1 VTPVRQAK
9 HTATIP
15 LVLVMALWASA
26 GFAQDGESQLQPPPQ
41 PLTVK
46 EAVAYGLEHNRS
58 LQAAQKEVSAVE
70 QQVKQS
76 GAGFLPD
83 LGASYT
89 FRHLKDQPFVSFGG
103 NPLPGTD
110 VTQFPSGYESTNRWQ
125 IEVTQPLFTGFGLL
139 AQFRMSRMDLELA
152 GYRFDET
159 RLTVIRDIKHA
170 FLQTLLAEKLLQV
183 ERDNIESLQ
192 VQRRNAELIFL
203 QGFTPRNDV
212 LKADVALAEA
222 VQRERWALK
231 NLVLLRSRLNQLLD
245 LSLDTSLTLSEG
257 EFRAVPVP
265 SREELYSTAAR
276 ERPEYLALE
285 TFVRQAEEAVTLA
298 NSGYLP
304 HFSAFGQY
312 YREGNDFLAEDNVYR
327 NNQNAAVGVRM
338 EWNWFEGGKTRAMAK
353 ESKYRSQSLKERRLY
368 LKQQIELEVKD
379 AYEQLRL
386 AEVNIE
392 TTRVALKQ
400 AEENDRMT
408 TLQYK
413 EQLVIFLEVLNA
425 QLFVLR
431 SRVDY
436 YKALYGYQLALADVE
451 RAVGGPFAKGWGVE
465 EK

>member
-1 VTPVRQAK
+1 
-9 HTATIP
+9 
-15 LVLVMALWASA
+15 
-26 GFAQDGESQLQPPPQ
+26 
-41 PLTVK
+41 
-46 EAVAYGLEHNRS
+46 
-58 LQAAQKEVSAVE
+58 
-70 QQVKQS
+70 
-76 GAGFLPD
+76 
-83 LGASYT
+83 
-89 FRHLKDQPFVSFGG
+89 
-103 NPLPGTD
+103 
-110 VTQFPSGYESTNRWQ
+110 
-125 IEVTQPLFTGFGLL
+125 
-139 AQFRMSRMDLELA
+139 
-152 GYRFDET
+152 
-159 RLTVIRDIKHA
+159 
-170 FLQTLLAEKLLQV
+170 
-183 ERDNIESLQ
+183 
-192 VQRRNAELIFL
+192 
-203 QGFTPRNDV
+203 
-212 LKADVALAEA
+212 
-222 VQRERWALK
+222 
-231 NLVLLRSRLNQLLD
+231 
-245 LSLDTSLTLSEG
+245 
-257 EFRAVPVP
+257 
-265 SREELYSTAAR
+265 
-276 ERPEYLALE
+276 
-285 TFVRQAEEAVTLA
+285 VRQAEEAVTLA

-312 YREGNDFLAEDNVYR
+312 YREGNDFLAEDNLYR

-451 RAVGGPFAKGWGVE
+451 RAVGGPFLEGWGVE